1 MYSTSSGRS
10 CFWRRS
16 RRLVRLV
23 FPALVLLSV
32 SGAYLTPE
40 AKPEVVDAGTFT
52 LYWQGARI
60 GEERFVI
67 RKEEAGGGN
76 PIYLAGAE
84 LHLKLDASTTMR
96 IGVALEA
103 LGSTYLPRRYEAEIN
118 GNEAKSIVGT
128 LVGDRIRLDVRSP
141 SGDEMTEFLLRGKAA
156 ILDKHIA
163 HHHFFAWKLLGGNPS
178 TGATVLIPREK
189 AKLAARIEDLGPE
202 LVQFAGA
209 EIELRHITVTA
220 EGRPAR
226 HVWLDGERVMK
237 VEVPEDEFTAERS
250 DTAS

>member
-1 MYSTSSGRS
+1 
-10 CFWRRS
+10 
-16 RRLVRLV
+16 
-23 FPALVLLSV
+23 V
-32 SGAYLTPE
+32 SGTYPVPE
-40 AKPEVVDAGTFT
+40 AEPEVVDAGTFT
-52 LYWQGARI
+52 LYSQGARI

-67 RKEEAGGGN
+67 RKEAAGGGD
-76 PIYLAGAE
+76 PIYRAGAE
-84 LHLKLDASTTMR
+84 LHLKLKGSTMR

-103 LGSTYLPRRYEAEIN
+103 LGSTCLPRRYEAEVN

-156 ILDKHIA
+156 ILDKYIA
-163 HHHFFAWKLLGGNPS
+163 HHYFFAWKLLGGNPS
-178 TGATVLIPREK
+178 TEATVLIPWEK
-189 AKLAARIEDLGPE
+189 AQLTATIEDLGPE
-202 LVQFAGA
+202 LVQLAGA

-226 HVWLDGERVMK
+226 HAWLDGERVMK
-237 VEVPEDEFTAERS
+237 VEVPEEEFTAERS